1 MQQVRAHAQLAV
13 TAERGRERTAYVG
26 ERGQKSITYYEVLVD
41 RALVTLHRHVAHSRP
56 GAVREGEALCRD
68 DLARI
73 SGDLARISADL
84 APISGRRQPSSA
96 AQPRASV
103 P

>member
-1 MQQVRAHAQLAV
+1 MTTRDRQTDRQSVCLRK
-13 TAERGRERTAYVG
+13 RT
-26 ERGQKSITYYEVLVD
+26 RSITYYGNYEVLVGPD
-41 RALVTLHRHVAHSRP
+41 RALVNVASSPRHAAHSRP
-56 GAVREGEALCRD
+56 GAAREGEALCRD